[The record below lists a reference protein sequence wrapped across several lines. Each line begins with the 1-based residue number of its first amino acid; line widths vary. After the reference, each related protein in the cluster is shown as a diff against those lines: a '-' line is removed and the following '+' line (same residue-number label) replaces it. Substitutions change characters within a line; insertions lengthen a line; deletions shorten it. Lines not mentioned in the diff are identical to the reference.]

1 MAFMKS
7 CPDGIIKSIWG
18 MLIFMFGR
26 LFFRVFFFFPVHG
39 NDDFWYHEAMKAESV
54 WEEKEKN
61 NLIFLN
67 KLGVGGEKESL
78 VQAIYYILQ

>member
-1 MAFMKS
+1 
-7 CPDGIIKSIWG
+7 
-18 MLIFMFGR
+18 
-26 LFFRVFFFFPVHG
+26 
-39 NDDFWYHEAMKAESV
+39 MKAESV